1 MNWTRILIIAI
12 FIMCPSVSATFAQNA
27 INDVNNTEVTSETKK
42 TEKSTEA
49 AKPKPQVE
57 QEGRLSR
64 WFELQSFTLST
75 RYRKV
80 SDSVGNPF
88 LSQNQHREIIDGKFK
103 FDSKGRYSLNA
114 HVSSGYYFNWAYA
127 DSGWGKGTAK
137 SFPVLARDMA
147 PFQAKSVIP
156 GVVAAQ
162 VQQII
167 NTQFAGA
174 PQSVIDQMRPV
185 ITAQV
190 TAAVTPI
197 VTKQVETAIFNQVK
211 NLNNEGWNLYFRQF
225 YFSAKPIEGVEFQY
239 GGIGINRG
247 VNSEMTSYDNDGYLV
262 GGRVSVK
269 RPKNFFFDEIS
280 ITYAYLGDLFKPNFF
295 RRLDRMN
302 ESNYHQ
308 FLVRKKLGNRAE
320 VSVDYTFQ
328 DRVDMMREAIRVNVK
343 ETKVLDTL
351 RFETYQRIGDNT
363 FVGSPGVFKAGM
375 GFAVQGEKLIKRK
388 VLVGGG
394 YSQIDRD
401 YSALSPGA
409 KPFGFAINGDRTGL
423 GNRFF
428 GSVDYQIT
436 PELTFNLYAS
446 KPVKMNPAE
455 FTWNR
460 NYLTVGFTFDALKTL
475 QKAGLFR

>member
-1 MNWTRILIIAI
+1 MNWKSILTIAMI
-12 FIMCPSVSATFAQNA
+12 VLCAGVAPAFAQNRQSDLA
-27 INDVNNTEVTSETKK
+27 INEDTSSEKESEKK
-42 TEKSTEA
+42 EA
-49 AKPKPQVE
+49 KESPKPQVQ
-57 QEGRLSR
+57 QEGGLSR
-64 WFELQSFTLST
+64 WFELQTFTISS

-88 LSQNQHREIIDGKFK
+88 LNQNQHREILDGKFK
-103 FDSKGRYSLNA
+103 FDSKGRYSVNA

-127 DSGWGKGTAK
+127 DTGWGKGTAK
-137 SFPVLARDMA
+137 SFPVLARDLA

-156 GVVAAQ
+156 DVVNST
-162 VQQII
+162 VQNIL

-190 TAAVTPI
+190 TAQVTPV
-197 VTKQVETAIFNQVK
+197 VTKQVENAIYNQVK

-225 YFSAKPIEGVEFQY
+225 YFSAKPIDGVEFQY

-247 VNSEMTSYDNDGYLV
+247 VNTEMTSYDDDGYMI

-280 ITYAYLGDLFKPNFF
+280 VTYAFLGDEFKPNFF
-295 RRLDRMN
+295 RRMHRMN

-308 FLVRKKLGNRAE
+308 FLVRKKVGKRFE
-320 VSVDYTFQ
+320 VSADYTFHN
-328 DRVDMMREAIRVNVK
+328 RVDMMREAVK
-343 ETKVLDTL
+343 VDVRGSKILDTF

-363 FVGSPGVFKAGM
+363 FVGSPGVFEAGM

-394 YSQIDRD
+394 YSSIDRD
-401 YSALSPGA
+401 YTALLPGG
-409 KPFGFAINGDRTGL
+409 KPFGFALNGDRTGL

-428 GSVDYQIT
+428 GTVTYQMT
-436 PELTFNLYAS
+436 PEFGINIYAS
-446 KPVKMNPAE
+446 KPVNMTKDE

-460 NYLTVGFTFDALKTL
+460 NYLTAGFTFDALKTL